1 MRRQPGIDIVDML
14 AGMHGA
20 ADGFRLTL
28 EQTHAMEWTDV
39 DIAVEG
45 VPRRFR
51 MIGDEEHWLAY
62 REDEDAWLFVHVRG
76 IPPASIDLVQVDP
89 RDYLTGG

>member
-1 MRRQPGIDIVDML
+1 
-14 AGMHGA
+14 
-20 ADGFRLTL
+20 
-28 EQTHAMEWTDV
+28 
-39 DIAVEG
+39 
-45 VPRRFR
+45 

>member
-1 MRRQPGIDIVDML
+1 VRRQPGIDIVDML

-39 DIAVEG
+39 DIAVED
-45 VPRRFR
+45 VPRRS
-51 MIGDEEHWLAY
+51 G
-62 REDEDAWLFVHVRG
+62 
-76 IPPASIDLVQVDP
+76 
-89 RDYLTGG
+89 